1 MKPLRTAILGYGRSG
16 STLHAGPVGELP
28 DFELAAVCDIDGQAR
43 ENAAK
48 RFKCRLFEKYTDLF
62 DLGLDLIVIVTRSSQ
77 HSEMACACLEAGI
90 NVLVTKP
97 WALNEAE
104 ALNMIQASRKSGAK
118 LLPWLPARWGE
129 DLAAL
134 RELTASGAIGKVF
147 MIRRSVFT
155 FGVRCDW
162 QTEKRYGGGYLLNWG
177 PHLVDQPV
185 QLAGAPVQKI
195 YGVMKQVINPGD
207 AEDVFFAVMNTGNGV
222 TIVTEFNFGASALP
236 DWLVLG
242 DRGSIV
248 VRGREIEIHAAA
260 FPEKIDPSNYRNAVD
275 VKVTK
280 TSVSGNL
287 YGDERI
293 VYREIA
299 GALRGEAAY
308 PVTPE
313 SALAL
318 TRTLDAIRKS
328 AETGAA
334 VGL

>member
-16 STLHAGPVGELP
+16 STLHAGPIGELP
-28 DFELAAVCDIDGQAR
+28 DFELAAVCDIDGEAR
-43 ENAAK
+43 EKAGR
-48 RFKCRLFEKYTDLF
+48 RFGCKLLEDYRGLF

-77 HSEMACACLEAGI
+77 HSGMACACLEAGI

-97 WALNEAE
+97 WAVDEAG
-104 ALNMIQASRKSGAK
+104 ALEMIRSSRKTGAK
-118 LLPWLPARWGE
+118 LLPWLPARWGT

-134 RELTASGAIGKVF
+134 RETTASGAVGKVF

-162 QTEKRYGGGYLLNWG
+162 QTERRYGGGYLLNWG

-185 QLAGAPVQKI
+185 QLAGGPVRKV
-195 YGVMKQVINPGD
+195 YGVMKQVANPGD
-207 AEDVFFAVMNTGNGV
+207 AEDVFYAVMETENGV
-222 TIVTEFNFGASALP
+222 TLVSEFNFGASGAP
-236 DWLVLG
+236 EWFVQG
-242 DRGSIV
+242 DRGSII
-248 VRGREIEIHAAA
+248 VRGGEIEVHAASLA
-260 FPEKIDPSNYRNAVD
+260 GKIDASNYRNAVD

-280 TSVSGNL
+280 TVVSGNQ
-287 YGDERI
+287 YGDERVI
-293 VYREIA
+293 YQEIA
-299 GALRGEAAY
+299 KALRGEAAY

-328 AETGAA
+328 AETGEA
-334 VGL
+334 VAL